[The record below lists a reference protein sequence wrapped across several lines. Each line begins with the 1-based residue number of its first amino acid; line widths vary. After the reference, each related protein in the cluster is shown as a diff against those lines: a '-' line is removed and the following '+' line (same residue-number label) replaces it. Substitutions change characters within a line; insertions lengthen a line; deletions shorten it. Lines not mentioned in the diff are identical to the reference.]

1 MKGIYTPITKIRRQ
15 VFAEVARIAFEEDED
30 YSKLDEAPFKILPGE
45 IARFRDSIFKER
57 SIVGERIRLAM
68 GLSLR
73 RVDEHSRV
81 SLDAEKVNVPHRIH
95 THPLVN
101 VITFACEACPT
112 KSFYVTDNC
121 RKCLAHP
128 CVTVCPVNAVS
139 LQKDRA
145 YIDKE
150 KCVKCGKCKEV
161 CPYSAI
167 VSFERPCAVACGVD
181 AIESDHLGR
190 AKINEEK
197 CVACGMC
204 IVNCPFGAIADKSE
218 IFQLIKAL
226 KGGKKIYAEIAPSF
240 VGQFGPLATPGKI
253 ISGLKRLGFEDVVEV
268 ALGADVASIHEAEVF
283 VETVPEKQPFL
294 GTSCCPSWTMTVE
307 KFFPELREN
316 ISSSH
321 TPMVETAKTIK
332 EKDPEAKI
340 VFIGPCISKKLEAL
354 ETEVTDYIDFVI
366 TFEEL
371 IGMFVAKDIDL
382 ADIEEDIKIQDASVF
397 GRGYANSGGV
407 ADAIINNIQRL
418 YPDRKIDYAQADSLT
433 DCRKMLAMAK
443 AGKRDGYLIE
453 GMACPGGCIGGPGT
467 VLPTVKGER
476 RVREFAKTSP
486 YPTALDN
493 PHSNDRI

>member
-15 VFAEVARIAFEEDED
+15 VFAEVARIAFEEDFR
-30 YSKLDEAPFKILPGE
+30 KLDEAPFKILPGE

-57 SIVGERIRLAM
+57 EIVGERLRLAM

-73 RVDEHSRV
+73 PVDEHSRISKDV
-81 SLDAEKVNVPHRIH
+81 ESIDVPHRVQ
-95 THPLVN
+95 TPPLVN

-128 CVTVCPVNAVS
+128 CVPVCPVNAVS
-139 LQKDRA
+139 IQKNRA
-145 YIDKE
+145 HIDDE
-150 KCVKCGKCKEV
+150 KCIRCGKCREV

-167 VSFERPCAVACGVD
+167 VSYDRPCAVACGVD

-218 IFQLIKAL
+218 IYQLIKAL
-226 KGGKKIYAEIAPSF
+226 KGKEKIYAEIAPSF

-253 ISGLKRLGFEDVVEV
+253 IAGLKELGFEDVIEV
-268 ALGADVASIHEAEVF
+268 SLGADIASIHEAEIF
-283 VETVPEKQPFL
+283 MESVPEKQPYL
-294 GTSCCPSWTMTVE
+294 GTSCCPSWAMTAK
-307 KFFPELREN
+307 KFFPEQSKN
-316 ISSSH
+316 ISESH
-321 TPMVETAKTIK
+321 TPMVATAKVLK
-332 EKDPEAKI
+332 EKEPKAKV
-340 VFIGPCISKKLEAL
+340 VFIGPCSSKKLEAL
-354 ETEVTDYIDFVI
+354 EPEVKDYIDFVI

-382 ADIEEDIKIQDASVF
+382 AGFEAEETIEDASEF

-407 ADAIINNIQRL
+407 ADAIIENIKKL
-418 YPDRKIDYAQADSLT
+418 YPEEEVQVAKADSLT
-433 DCRKMLAMAK
+433 DCRKMLTMAK
-443 AGKRDGYLIE
+443 VGKRDGYLIE
-453 GMACPGGCIGGPGT
+453 GMACPGGCVGGPGSL
-467 VLPTVKGER
+467 LPTVKGEK
-476 RVREFAKTSP
+476 RVREFSKTSP

-493 PHSNDRI
+493 PKANKS